1 MEHPSST
8 ERVFHANRD
17 DRNGLCGTGVRSLLC
32 GFRSRRH
39 LRRQGREEDRG
50 ASSRRDS
57 DLRARP
63 RRAGRDQC
71 EGQAARLHHRSVEAG
86 RGRRCRLHRGRH
98 AVAPRRRSCR
108 SVLCLRRR
116 ARDRA
121 VAVGL
126 HRRRD
131 QVDRPG
137 RHRRRGR
144 AHHPRDQ
151 PCGRRRGRLQPR
163 IPARGRSDPRLQVPR
178 SRRRRHLRR
187 ARPQGDGRRLSP
199 AVAEPG
205 PADVHGA
212 PAPPR

>member
-71 EGQAARLHHRSVEAG
+71 EGQAARIHHRPVEAG
-86 RGRRCRLHRGRH
+86 RGCRCRLHRGRH
-98 AVAPRRRSCR
+98 ALAPRRRSRR

-121 VAVGL
+121 VAVRL

-144 AHHPRDQ
+144 AHHPRGQ
-151 PCGRRRGRLQPR
+151 SPR
-163 IPARGRSDPRLQVPR
+163 PTSSSPPTPNSCA
-178 SRRRRHLRR
+178 R
-187 ARPQGDGRRLSP
+187 ARRSATSSIPIASSS
-199 AVAEPG
+199 
-205 PADVHGA
+205 
-212 PAPPR
+212 APPTSAAAR